1 MKDRAEDAPLPPWI
15 EHGPLPPFVP
25 QEEWTE
31 ENRTN
36 QFETSEFFLRAR
48 QSFEG
53 HAYASW
59 YSSYCYDFEHE
70 RSGEIGYYLASG
82 ARSDD
87 ALSAA
92 ASRGFVERHRETLA
106 DGVVYAELLM
116 SFIYLPPQR
125 RMLRASLCQMRVWL
139 GDTPLIRSALDRRTN
154 IYDDAITVQDEDRV
168 LIALTYQNVYG
179 HAGVGLAADIIARD
193 RDRDRGIRHA
203 ILDERGRPLG
213 LEAKLAEARALAEQI
228 PFL

>member
-1 MKDRAEDAPLPPWI
+1 
-15 EHGPLPPFVP
+15 
-25 QEEWTE
+25 
-31 ENRTN
+31 
-36 QFETSEFFLRAR
+36 
-48 QSFEG
+48 
-53 HAYASW
+53 
-59 YSSYCYDFEHE
+59 
-70 RSGEIGYYLASG
+70 
-82 ARSDD
+82 
-87 ALSAA
+87 
-92 ASRGFVERHRETLA
+92 
-106 DGVVYAELLM
+106 
-116 SFIYLPPQR
+116 
-125 RMLRASLCQMRVWL
+125 MRVWL